1 MTPMALADEFIRRY
15 GPAGEAVEL
24 YFAPG
29 RVNLIGEHT
38 DYNGGLVLP
47 CAIDRGTYLAARRR
61 RDRKIGFNSLN
72 LPFTIRLDVEAGI
85 SPQGNEWV
93 NYPLGVM
100 REFSDRGVALQG
112 MDMLFSG
119 DLPNGAG
126 LSSSASIEM
135 VTAVALNDI
144 AGAGFPMPELIRM
157 CQHAENEFVGMKC
170 GIMDQF
176 AVGMGKKDHAVF
188 LHCDTLDYRL
198 VPVPGD
204 RYTLVIS
211 NTNKRRELTGS
222 EYNTRRAECEK
233 AVQYLGEFVS
243 LRNLSDVKPEDFA
256 ELQDRIPEET
266 VRQRAAHVV
275 SENRR
280 VEGAVGALL
289 ADDFD
294 RLGRL
299 MYESHESLRRD
310 YQVSCTE
317 LDVLVE
323 EASAVAGVAGA
334 RMTGAGFGGCTVS
347 FVLHGRVQDFIETV
361 GSKYLA
367 RTGLKADIYVMKAGE
382 GVRKVTG

>member
-1 MTPMALADEFIRRY
+1 MTLADEFTRRY
-15 GPAGEAVEL
+15 GPDEEPVRM

-47 CAIDRGTYLAARRR
+47 CAIDKGTYLAVRRR
-61 RDRKIGFNSLN
+61 RDRKAGFNSLN
-72 LPFTIRLDVEAGI
+72 LSFTMRIDLSEGIR
-85 SPQGNEWV
+85 PQGHEWI

-100 REFSDRGVALQG
+100 KEFADRGVDLGG
-112 MDMLFSG
+112 MDFLFSG
-119 DLPNGAG
+119 NIPNGAG
-126 LSSSASIEM
+126 LSSSASLEM
-135 VTAVALNDI
+135 VTAVALNDLP
-144 AGAGFPMPELIRM
+144 GAGFSRTDLVKM

-188 LHCDTLDYRL
+188 LDCATLEHRL

-204 RYTLVIS
+204 RYSLVIS

-233 AVQYLGEFVS
+233 AVQYLDAVTPV
-243 LRNLSDVKPEDFA
+243 RNLGEVGYEDFL
-256 ELQDRIPEET
+256 ELQSHIPEKT
-266 VRQRAAHVV
+266 VRLRAAHVV
-275 SENRR
+275 SENHR
-280 VEGAVGALL
+280 VRQAVEALQ
-289 ADDFD
+289 AGDFD

-323 EASAVAGVAGA
+323 EAAAVQGVAGS

-347 FVLHGRVQDFIETV
+347 FVLHDKVENFMAAV
-361 GSKYLA
+361 GERYAA
-367 RTGLKADIYVMKAGE
+367 RTGLKADFYVARAGE
-382 GVRKVTG
+382 GARKVPA